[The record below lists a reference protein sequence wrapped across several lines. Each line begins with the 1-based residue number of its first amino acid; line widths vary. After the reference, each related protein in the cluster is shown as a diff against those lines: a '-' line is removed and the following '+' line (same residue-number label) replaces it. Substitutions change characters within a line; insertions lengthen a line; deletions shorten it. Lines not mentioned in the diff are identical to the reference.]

1 MKITLAR
8 AKKAREGHH
17 IKLNGCF
24 NKTIEGRTDKE
35 YRDDIVEREKER
47 HKEVKARVDAVVE
60 WYTTRKISH
69 RETAKKLINDLMND
83 NKRSVTFAKKMR
95 RQLGVMVAKNLKLK
109 LTEYL
114 ISQQ

>member
-1 MKITLAR
+1 MEQCIIEWIEDYPCKS
-8 AKKAREGHH
+8 KKAREGHH

-47 HKEVKARVDAVVE
+47 HKEVKARVDEVVE

-83 NKRSVTFAKKMR
+83 NKRSVTFAKKND
-95 RQLGVMVAKNLKLK
+95 KKFS
-109 LTEYL
+109 
-114 ISQQ
+114 IF